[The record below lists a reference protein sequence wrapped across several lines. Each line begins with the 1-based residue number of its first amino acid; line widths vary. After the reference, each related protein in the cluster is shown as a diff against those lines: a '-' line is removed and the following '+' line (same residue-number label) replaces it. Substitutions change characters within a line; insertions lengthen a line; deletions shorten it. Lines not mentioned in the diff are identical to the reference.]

1 MRTPTK
7 AIFLWS
13 FLFSIA
19 LHAQTKP
26 DQYVLAAGGL
36 TLRHK
41 PDLKSK
47 KVKHLPFGTGI
58 VLKANKHPDEHQTE
72 IFTGYKVK
80 GRWLKVQVDTLE
92 GYVLSAFLSD
102 LKPPQV
108 EEEAE
113 GARADQDMFDYYY
126 RQNSQPKGERVYG
139 KVENGEVYTQKYK
152 DGATLE
158 VRRFEGGSMRTLT
171 FNSNTSLT
179 EAYLIG
185 RRLWFEEKQVK
196 GLTYDAVKKRIA
208 CESMNGLTTLS
219 LEVKN
224 GRIVAVFALAD

>member
-26 DQYVLAAGGL
+26 DQYVFAAGGL
-36 TLRHK
+36 TLRQK

-47 KVKHLPFGTGI
+47 KVKHLPFGTGV

-80 GRWLKVQVDTLE
+80 GRWLKVKVDSLE

-102 LKPPQV
+102 LKPPKV
-108 EEEAE
+108 EEEE
-113 GARADQDMFDYYY
+113 GMKADRDMFDHYY
-126 RQNSQPKGERVYG
+126 RQNSQPKGDRVYG
-139 KVENGEVYTQKYK
+139 KIENGEVYTQKYR
-152 DGATLE
+152 DGASLE

-171 FNSNTSLT
+171 FNDNTSLT
-179 EAYLIG
+179 EAYLIS
-185 RRLWFEEKQVK
+185 RHLWFGEKQVK

-208 CESMNGLTTLS
+208 CESMDGLTTLS
-219 LEVKN
+219 LEIKN
-224 GRIVAVFALAD
+224 GRTVAVFALAD

>member
-1 MRTPTK
+1 MTTPTR
-7 AIFLWS
+7 ALLLCS

-19 LHAQTKP
+19 LHAQTKTKP

-36 TLRHK
+36 TLRQK

-102 LKPPQV
+102 LKPPQ
-108 EEEAE
+108 EEAE
-113 GARADQDMFDYYY
+113 GMNADIDVFDHFY
-126 RQNSQPKGERVYG
+126 RQNSQPKGDRVYG
-139 KVENGEVYTQKYK
+139 KVEVGEVYTQKYK
-152 DGATLE
+152 DGASLE

-179 EAYLIG
+179 EAYLIS
-185 RRLWFEEKQVK
+185 RHLWFGEKQVK

-224 GRIVAVFALAD
+224 GRTVAVFALAD